1 MDFGFNDEYK
11 MIQKMYREFAEKEI
25 KPLAEEIDENE
36 RFPKES
42 VQKMADNGM
51 LGIPFPEEYGG
62 EEGDYLSYVI
72 AVEELSKVC
81 ASTGV
86 TLSAHTSLGSAPI
99 YDWGTEEQK
108 QKYLTRLA
116 SGECLGAFGLTEP
129 NAGTD
134 ASRQKTTAVKK
145 GDHYVLNGSKC
156 FITNAGEAEIYV
168 VMAMTDKEKGNHGI
182 SAFIVEDGFEGFSI
196 GKHEKKM
203 GIRGSATAS
212 LVFEDCIVPAEN
224 LLGEEGQG
232 FKVAMHTLD
241 GGRIG
246 IAAQALGIAEGALN
260 EAIAYSNYLI
270 KECQRQGFT
279 PNTTFRCYD
288 TPMAMQLV
296 QAGFGVSYLPRSI
309 VETQPHL
316 GLYTKPIQ
324 GISVLSYPTLVWS
337 SNLYYAS
344 CVKRFL
350 AMFEGED
357 AEK

>member
-116 SGECLGAFGLTEP
+116 SGECLGCL
-129 NAGTD
+129 
-134 ASRQKTTAVKK
+134 
-145 GDHYVLNGSKC
+145 
-156 FITNAGEAEIYV
+156 
-168 VMAMTDKEKGNHGI
+168 
-182 SAFIVEDGFEGFSI
+182 
-196 GKHEKKM
+196 
-203 GIRGSATAS
+203 
-212 LVFEDCIVPAEN
+212 
-224 LLGEEGQG
+224 
-232 FKVAMHTLD
+232 
-241 GGRIG
+241 
-246 IAAQALGIAEGALN
+246 
-260 EAIAYSNYLI
+260 
-270 KECQRQGFT
+270 
-279 PNTTFRCYD
+279 
-288 TPMAMQLV
+288 
-296 QAGFGVSYLPRSI
+296 
-309 VETQPHL
+309 
-316 GLYTKPIQ
+316 LYTSP
-324 GISVLSYPTLVWS
+324 SP
-337 SNLYYAS
+337 
-344 CVKRFL
+344 R
-350 AMFEGED
+350 D
-357 AEK
+357 A